1 MIEYRWQLKRDGH
14 GGGEINSPTCKK
26 YTRKQNSA
34 IREDKKEL
42 IPNAYSE
49 IEYIQSLEK
58 DGDIV

>member
-1 MIEYRWQLKRDGH
+1 MATKAGWAWGRRNKQSYMQ
-14 GGGEINSPTCKK
+14 K
-26 YTRKQNSA
+26 YTKKQNSA

-42 IPNAYSE
+42 IPNAYSK

>member
-1 MIEYRWQLKRDGH
+1 MANKAGWAWGRRNKQSYMQ
-14 GGGEINSPTCKK
+14 K
-26 YTRKQNSA
+26 YTKKQNSA

-42 IPNAYSE
+42 IPNAYSK